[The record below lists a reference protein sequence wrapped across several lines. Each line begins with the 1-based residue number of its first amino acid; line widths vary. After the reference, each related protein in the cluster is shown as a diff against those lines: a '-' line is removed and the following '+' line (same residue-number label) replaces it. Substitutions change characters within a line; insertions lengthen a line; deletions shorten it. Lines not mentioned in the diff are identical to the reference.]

1 MLFHRFVLLLLGKV
15 VLRLFLE
22 DSLQAVHCFLLARL
36 LPQSLVNLLLR
47 LRDLAQVPLDYLS
60 SILVSPLEVREVVW
74 ENVVESH

>member
-22 DSLQAVHCFLLARL
+22 ETLQAVHGLLLARL

-74 ENVVESH
+74 ENVVESY